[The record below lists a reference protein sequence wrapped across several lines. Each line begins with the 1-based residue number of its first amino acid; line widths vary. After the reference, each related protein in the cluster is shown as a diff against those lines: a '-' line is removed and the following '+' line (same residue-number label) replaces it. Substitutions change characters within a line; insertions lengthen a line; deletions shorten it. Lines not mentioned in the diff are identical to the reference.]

1 MAGPSVWKGLGVA
14 GSTSIVISD
23 DEKKEIQQDVE
34 DLEEEEERPGWL
46 PDGWIMEVYQGDDG
60 TIYRYY
66 TSPISGLTF
75 TMKSEVLQYLFS
87 GMDERFLES
96 KNCAADNQLI
106 NNSVYV
112 SPTMTYMQMT
122 HEWLPKGW
130 IIEVRAG
137 GKNMNKMYK
146 FYVYPPAGV
155 RLFSKEDVLL
165 YINKSEITGFDTNGE
180 CDTRTKDNIL
190 ANVEFNPHSLPEGWV
205 KEVVFRKTKT
215 GVIRKDPYF
224 TDPVNNYSFRTRK
237 SAMLYVQTGKVPK
250 RAFIQRTSVHDLYSF
265 EKSADLLK
273 MVTPLMIY
281 QIHQAKLKK
290 TRASLRR
297 LHAKPKNRYPLTL
310 PSVLLGDP
318 QKDPLRKCFVT
329 WKSNKR
335 VQVAKN
341 IGAENCDSIGL
352 KKKSCS
358 YFFSVRS
365 IRRRHIKTL
374 TLVFLLPLQFPS
386 PQDTV
391 RR

>member
-75 TMKSEVLQYLFS
+75 TMKSE
-87 GMDERFLES
+87 
-96 KNCAADNQLI
+96 
-106 NNSVYV
+106 
-112 SPTMTYMQMT
+112 
-122 HEWLPKGW
+122 
-130 IIEVRAG
+130 
-137 GKNMNKMYK
+137 

-265 EKSADLLK
+265 EKSADL
-273 MVTPLMIY
+273 
-281 QIHQAKLKK
+281 HESLKK
-290 TRASLRR
+290 RLDFAARTNRKSRRSL
-297 LHAKPKNRYPLTL
+297 KSKNSSLTEKSL
-310 PSVLLGDP
+310 SDEESSYKSEDGDSSDDLSDSSSEV
-318 QKDPLRKCFVT
+318 KK
-329 WKSNKR
+329 NKG
-335 VQVAKN
+335 KL
-341 IGAENCDSIGL
+341 EKTTC
-352 KKKSCS
+352 KTKKSVS
-358 YFFSVRS
+358 FNTAKRPVGRPSKRS
-365 IRRRHIKTL
+365 TEEMPRDVEIK
-374 TLVFLLPLQFPS
+374 QES
-386 PQDTV
+386 ASSEEYWC
-391 RR
+391 

>member
-265 EKSADLLK
+265 EKSADL
-273 MVTPLMIY
+273 
-281 QIHQAKLKK
+281 HESLKK
-290 TRASLRR
+290 RLDFAARTNRKSRRSL
-297 LHAKPKNRYPLTL
+297 KSKNSSLTEKSL
-310 PSVLLGDP
+310 SDEESSYKYGDSSDDLSDSSSEV
-318 QKDPLRKCFVT
+318 KK
-329 WKSNKR
+329 NKG
-335 VQVAKN
+335 KL
-341 IGAENCDSIGL
+341 EKTTC
-352 KKKSCS
+352 KTKKSVS
-358 YFFSVRS
+358 FNTAKRPVGRPSKRS
-365 IRRRHIKTL
+365 TEEMPRDVEIK
-374 TLVFLLPLQFPS
+374 QES
-386 PQDTV
+386 ASSEEYWC
-391 RR
+391 

>member
-1 MAGPSVWKGLGVA
+1 M
-14 GSTSIVISD
+14 
-23 DEKKEIQQDVE
+23 
-34 DLEEEEERPGWL
+34 
-46 PDGWIMEVYQGDDG
+46 
-60 TIYRYY
+60 YY

-106 NNSVYV
+106 
-112 SPTMTYMQMT
+112 MT

-265 EKSADLLK
+265 EKSADL
-273 MVTPLMIY
+273 
-281 QIHQAKLKK
+281 HESLKK
-290 TRASLRR
+290 RLDFAARTNRKSRRSL
-297 LHAKPKNRYPLTL
+297 KSKNSSLTEKSL
-310 PSVLLGDP
+310 SDEESSYKSEDGDSSDDLSDSSSEV
-318 QKDPLRKCFVT
+318 KK
-329 WKSNKR
+329 NKG
-335 VQVAKN
+335 KL
-341 IGAENCDSIGL
+341 EKTTC
-352 KKKSCS
+352 KTKKSVS
-358 YFFSVRS
+358 FNTAKRPVGRPSKRS
-365 IRRRHIKTL
+365 TEEMPRDVEIK
-374 TLVFLLPLQFPS
+374 QES
-386 PQDTV
+386 ASSEEYWC
-391 RR
+391 